1 MTATTG
7 NGAKTYDHSGDH
19 LLELFSKMGS
29 IRGKTVYYENKTTDI
44 LDLFKNAW
52 YSGDNIN
59 CMKILFWSR
68 NVRGGAGNR
77 QTFRDCIKWL
87 ADTNP
92 EWVCANIHQIPFYG
106 RWDDL
111 LSLYN
116 TDCEQAALQ
125 LWSDALLAND
135 PNITPLAAKW
145 ADRQD
150 IKLRNFMKMSPKAF
164 RKLVVE
170 RTKWVVEKSMCSG
183 NWEGIDFSKVPS
195 VAGSR
200 YRNAFKAHQKERYDQ
215 WCLDLVNNK
224 KVNASVLFPHDLVRL
239 ARASEDR
246 DAAFETLVET
256 MFENIPNYIEDPN
269 VRCMPVC
276 DFSGSM
282 DGSPVSGSITALDVS
297 LSLGLYC
304 GDRLGKDNPFYRKL
318 IPFASN
324 ARLVSWKDMSVLRAI
339 REIPD
344 GCCDSTNIKGALD
357 VLLNSAV
364 MWNVPKDKMVNTLI
378 ILSDMQFDDDF
389 SDDGDGVIE
398 HCMRRWE
405 QAGYDRPKIVYWNL
419 CSYNNQP
426 ATQQEKNVALV
437 SGFSPSILKN
447 VLTKGMIDPLTVMW
461 DTIDGYDIVIP

>member
-1 MTATTG
+1 MKMTATTG

-170 RTKWVVEKSMCSG
+170 RTKWVVEKSMCSR
-183 NWEGIDFSKVPS
+183 NW
-195 VAGSR
+195 
-200 YRNAFKAHQKERYDQ
+200 Q
-215 WCLDLVNNK
+215 
-224 KVNASVLFPHDLVRL
+224 
-239 ARASEDR
+239 
-246 DAAFETLVET
+246 
-256 MFENIPNYIEDPN
+256 
-269 VRCMPVC
+269 
-276 DFSGSM
+276 
-282 DGSPVSGSITALDVS
+282 
-297 LSLGLYC
+297 
-304 GDRLGKDNPFYRKL
+304 
-318 IPFASN
+318 
-324 ARLVSWKDMSVLRAI
+324 
-339 REIPD
+339 
-344 GCCDSTNIKGALD
+344 
-357 VLLNSAV
+357 
-364 MWNVPKDKMVNTLI
+364 
-378 ILSDMQFDDDF
+378 
-389 SDDGDGVIE
+389 
-398 HCMRRWE
+398 
-405 QAGYDRPKIVYWNL
+405 
-419 CSYNNQP
+419 
-426 ATQQEKNVALV
+426 
-437 SGFSPSILKN
+437 
-447 VLTKGMIDPLTVMW
+447 
-461 DTIDGYDIVIP
+461 